1 MCDLSHTGSLTVPV
15 MTDLPAAELASMRHE
30 FPQFRIWR
38 EVLGDREPRFVA
50 CRRYPGINP
59 YTVITTEPAELRAA
73 LAASPAHPAPG
84 GPPRFDPH
92 VPHPARVYNVWLH
105 GKDHYEA
112 DRKAAEE
119 VLRHRPQAVTGARA
133 NRSFLARAVRYLAA
147 ERGIRQFLDLG
158 TGLPAP
164 GNTHEVAQAI
174 APESRIVFVDN
185 DPLVLAHVRA
195 LLTSTPQGSCDYVDA
210 DLRETSAILG
220 EASHTLDLTRPV
232 AVLLLAVLH
241 FVPNTDDAAA
251 IVATLTADLAPG
263 SCVAISHLTAD
274 FAPEPVASG
283 VAAYNTLVPT
293 PLTPRTHA
301 QVTALFGGLPLAPPG
316 VVPITEW
323 RPDSGFITQPH
334 DLYAGLATVPG
345 RRR

>member
-1 MCDLSHTGSLTVPV
+1 
-15 MTDLPAAELASMRHE
+15 MTDLPPAELASMRHE
-30 FPQFRIWR
+30 FPQFRIWQ
-38 EVLGDREPRFVA
+38 EAFADRQPRFVA
-50 CRRYPGINP
+50 RRRYPGINP
-59 YTVITTEPAELRAA
+59 HTVITPDLAELRAA
-73 LAASPAHPAPG
+73 LAGSPPQPALDLSK
-84 GPPRFDPH
+84 FDPH
-92 VPHPARVYNVWLH
+92 TPHPARVYNVWLR
-105 GKDHYEA
+105 GKDHYQA
-112 DRKAAEE
+112 DRNAASE
-119 VLRHRPQAVTGARA
+119 VARHRPQVITGAQA
-133 NRSFLARAVRYLAA
+133 NRNFLTRAVRYLAA

-195 LLTSTPQGSCDYVDA
+195 LLTSTPQGSCDYIDA
-210 DLRETSAILG
+210 DLRDTTAILDQ
-220 EASHTLDLTRPV
+220 AAHTLDLTRPV

-241 FVPNTDDAAA
+241 FIPDPAEAAA
-251 IVATLTADLAPG
+251 IIGTLAAALAPG

-274 FAPEPVASG
+274 FAPEPVFCG

-301 QVTALFGGLPLAPPG
+301 QISALFGGLPLIPPG

-323 RPDSGFITQPH
+323 RPDHPRPVAQPH
-334 DLYAGLATVPG
+334 DLYAGLAAIPG